1 VKRRKRSWP
10 AKLKGEEKA
19 CPPDFRRALA
29 AEASHIAKAANRND
43 DPTRVGIPSPPK
55 AEEPRDPE
63 NEIRKPC
70 GNLHELLEGEEKANR
85 NTPEFRNW
93 SKLMKTNTHRNSNSH
108 SKHIFPFTSRASPP
122 RSRAR
127 PQLTARSTASR
138 LHGMKIVVADK
149 ISERGMAL
157 LGETGWEIA
166 KPAAASLASELA
178 NADGLIVRSATRVTA
193 ELLENAPR
201 LRVVGRAGVGV
212 DNIDVEAATHRG
224 ILVMNTPG
232 GNSVSVAEH
241 TFALLL
247 GLARSVPQSNAAIHA
262 GRWEKS
268 SAAGTEL
275 RGKTLGLLGLGRV
288 GTEVARRARGLE
300 MKVLAYDPYVTQAA
314 ARELDVELIPFEDLL
329 RRSDVI
335 SLHTALSPATE
346 KIVNAAAL
354 AQMKRGARLINCA
367 RGELIDEA
375 ALAEA
380 LRSGHLAGAAVDT
393 FAQEPPK
400 NSPLI
405 GLANFIATPHIGGS
419 TAEAQEE
426 VGTLIAQ
433 QVREYLG
440 EGLIR
445 NAVNMPALSAEQY
458 RLLRPYLELGER
470 LGLLVAQAAPSAS
483 FSRIRIRYAGEPAEL
498 GSHVIRSAVLI
509 GVLNSVLDEKVNLV
523 NASQAA
529 AARGLIVEETTR
541 RRERGFPNTLE
552 VAAVDGGAELTVE
565 GTVVQDGSPRILSLD
580 GIPLEAP
587 LEGTLL
593 LTRNRDVPGVI
604 GMIGTAL
611 GNLGV
616 NIATFALGRRTPVH
630 GAEAVALVRLD
641 GKVDPSILENI
652 RAIPSITEARL
663 IHLPELPKERVHSQ

>member
-1 VKRRKRSWP
+1 
-10 AKLKGEEKA
+10 
-19 CPPDFRRALA
+19 
-29 AEASHIAKAANRND
+29 
-43 DPTRVGIPSPPK
+43 
-55 AEEPRDPE
+55 
-63 NEIRKPC
+63 
-70 GNLHELLEGEEKANR
+70 
-85 NTPEFRNW
+85 
-93 SKLMKTNTHRNSNSH
+93 
-108 SKHIFPFTSRASPP
+108 
-122 RSRAR
+122 
-127 PQLTARSTASR
+127 
-138 LHGMKIVVADK
+138 MKIIVADK
-149 ISERGMAL
+149 ISERGIAL
-157 LGETGWEIA
+157 LRETGWEIVL
-166 KPAAASLASELA
+166 PTAAVLPDEIT
-178 NADGLIVRSATRVTA
+178 NADGLVVRSATKVSR
-193 ELLENAPR
+193 ELLDRAEK

-212 DNIDVEAATHRG
+212 DNVDMDAATHRG
-224 ILVMNTPG
+224 VLVMNTPG
-232 GNSVSVAEH
+232 GNAVSVAEH

-247 GLARSVPQSNAAIHA
+247 GLARGVPQSNAAIHA

-268 SAAGTEL
+268 SSGMEL
-275 RGKTLGLLGLGRV
+275 RGKTLGLVGLGRV
-288 GTEVARRARGLE
+288 GSEVARRARALE
-300 MKVLAYDPYVTQAA
+300 MNVLAFDPYVTPAA
-314 ARELDVELIPFEDLL
+314 ARELEVALIPFEDLL
-329 RRSDVI
+329 KRSDVI

-346 KIVNAAAL
+346 KMIDAAAL
-354 AQMKRGARLINCA
+354 AQMKKGARLINCA

-405 GLANFIATPHIGGS
+405 GLPNLIATPHIAGS

-433 QVREYLG
+433 QVRDYLA

-458 RLLRPYLELGER
+458 RRLRPYLELGER
-470 LGLLVAQAAPSAS
+470 LGAFVAQAAPSAS
-483 FSRIRIRYAGEPAEL
+483 FSRIHIRYAGEAAEL

-509 GVLNSVLDEKVNLV
+509 GILNIVLDEKVNLV

-552 VAAVDGGAELTVE
+552 VATANGGHELTVE
-565 GTVVQDGSPRILSLD
+565 GMVAQDGSPRILLMD
-580 GIPLEAP
+580 GIGLEAP

-604 GMIGTAL
+604 GKIGTAL

-616 NIATFALGRRTPVH
+616 NIATFALGRRKPEQ
-630 GAEAVALVRLD
+630 GADALALVRLD
-641 GKVDPSILENI
+641 GNVDGAVVQQI
-652 RAIPSITEARL
+652 RAIPSITEAKL
-663 IHLPELPKERVHSQ
+663 IRLPEAAKPHAQSA